1 MIHLKIFE
9 KELGHIMKHIYKLLT
24 LTLCLSATFAFSQN
38 TISGKVTDKA
48 TAEALIGVSIVVE
61 GSGGG
66 TVTDFDGKFNL
77 ETNEALPL
85 NLVFSYIGY
94 ENQTLAVTDWDQK
107 INIELSSA
115 SLTIDVVEIKGQR
128 ISDKQKAAPQTVETM
143 DVLAIKQTAAESFY
157 EGLGTLKGVDL
168 TAASIGFK
176 VINTRGFNSTSPVR
190 SLQIIDGVDNQAP
203 GLNFSL
209 GNFLGASELDIMKV
223 DIVVGANSAFYGPN
237 AFNGVI
243 SMETKN
249 PFFTKGLSASIKR
262 GDRNILEAAVRY
274 ADSFNNKDGKEFL
287 AYKLNLYYL
296 QADDWV
302 ADNDLAVDGT
312 TSLFGNPGGWDRVNT
327 YGDEYFPANDFS
339 TAAPWSYPGLGV
351 FHRTGYR
358 ELDLVDYGTQNAKG
372 SAAVHIRT
380 NPDKPFE
387 SPEFII
393 GSNFGWGTTVY
404 QGDNRFSLKN
414 IFFFQN
420 RLEFRKKDKYF
431 IRTYMTKEDAGD
443 SYDPYFTA
451 LRLQERAMSNEDWA
465 GNYTD
470 YWLGQI
476 APKVNQL
483 GYPQLDF
490 STFPPTFDQEAADQW
505 LIDYQDS
512 LYVWHQLSADFAN
525 LADPVIDGSTNYLAP
540 GTPEFEE
547 AFNEITSA
555 KSNSIENG
563 TRFFDKSA
571 LYHLH
576 GEYKFEPEFV
586 DSWIVG
592 ANGRLYTPV
601 SEGTIFSDTI
611 IGERITNIEGGVY
624 TGIEHNLM
632 DQRLKVNATI
642 RLDKNQNFNI
652 IPTPAASLVFNPKK
666 DTYIRASFSSAIRNP
681 TLADQYLYLNVG
693 PAILSGNLNGVDSL
707 ATIESFT
714 DFREALNRDTL
725 VYFDID
731 PIRPERVK
739 TFEAG
744 IRTTLFDKVYVD
756 AGYYYSIYDDFIGYN
771 LGLDLEFDPDQ
782 TIPFPDVQAYRFAAN
797 SINQVTTQGF
807 SIGLNYYF
815 ADLYQL
821 SGNYSWNRL
830 NQNLD
835 DPIIPAFN
843 TPEHKFNI
851 SISGRDLF
859 DNLGFNIN
867 YKWIQG
873 FIFEGSPQF
882 TGFIPGYDLIDGQI
896 NYQFKKINTTLKV
909 GGSNLL
915 NNKVSQTYGG
925 PRVGRIAYVALNYEF
940 SKK

>member
-1 MIHLKIFE
+1 
-9 KELGHIMKHIYKLLT
+9 MKHIYKLLT
-24 LTLCLSATFAFSQN
+24 LTLCLSSTYLFSQN
-38 TISGKVTDKA
+38 TLSGNVSDKLSGE
-48 TAEALIGVSIVVE
+48 TLIGVSIVIE

-66 TVTDFDGKFNL
+66 TVTDFDGNFNL
-77 ETNEALPL
+77 ETSEELPL
-85 NLVFSYIGY
+85 NLVFSYIGF
-94 ENQTLAVTDWDQK
+94 ENQRIEVKDWDTKLK
-107 INIELSSA
+107 IEMNSA
-115 SLTIDVVEIKGQR
+115 SVAIDVVEIKGQR
-128 ISDKQKAAPQTVETM
+128 ISEKQKASAQTVESM

-209 GNFLGASELDIMKV
+209 GNFLGASELDVMKV

-249 PFFTKGLSASIKR
+249 PFFTKGLSSSIKR
-262 GDRNILEAAVRY
+262 GDRNILEAAIRY

-302 ADNDLAVDGT
+302 ADNDQAVDGSA
-312 TSLFGNPGGWDRVNT
+312 SLFGNAGGWDQVNT

-339 TAAPWSYPGLGV
+339 TASPWAYPGLGI
-351 FHRTGYR
+351 FHRNGYR
-358 ELDLVDYGTQNAKG
+358 ESDLVDYGTKNAKG

-380 NPDKPFE
+380 DPDNPYE
-387 SPEFII
+387 SPELII
-393 GSNFGWGTTVY
+393 ASNFGWGTTVY

-414 IFFFQN
+414 ILFFQN

-431 IRTYMTKEDAGD
+431 IRAFQTKEDGGD

-465 GNYTD
+465 ANYTSH
-470 YWLGQI
+470 WLGQI
-476 APKVNQL
+476 SPKINQL

-490 STFPPTFDQEAADQW
+490 STFPPTFDQDAADQW
-505 LIDYQDS
+505 IVNYQDS
-512 LYVWHQLSADFAN
+512 LTIWHQMSADFAN
-525 LADPVIDGSTNYLAP
+525 LADPIIDGTTNFLEP

-563 TRFFDKSA
+563 TKFYDKSA
-571 LYHLH
+571 LYHMH
-576 GEYKFEPEFV
+576 GEYKFEPSFV
-586 DSWIVG
+586 ESWVVG
-592 ANGRLYTPV
+592 ANGRLYTPD

-611 IGERITNIEGGVY
+611 PGERITNIEAGFY
-624 TGIEHNLM
+624 TGIE
-632 DQRLKVNATI
+632 DYYFDRKLKLNATI
-642 RLDKNQNFNI
+642 RLDKNQNFNL
-652 IPTPAASLVFNPKK
+652 IPTPAVSLVYNPNK
-666 DTYIRASFSSAIRNP
+666 DTYLRASFSSAIRNP
-681 TLADQYLYLNVG
+681 TLSDQYLYLNVG
-693 PAILSGNLNGVDSL
+693 PAILSGNLNGADSL
-707 ATIESFT
+707 ATIESFD
-714 DFREALNRDTL
+714 DFRYTLNKDTL

-731 PIRPERVK
+731 PIQPERVK
-739 TFEAG
+739 TFELG
-744 IRTTLFDKVYVD
+744 LRTTLFERIYVD
-756 AGYYYSIYDDFIGYN
+756 AGYYYSFYDDFIGYN
-771 LGLDLEFDPDQ
+771 LGLDLEFDPNQ
-782 TIPFPDVQAYRFAAN
+782 TIPFPEVQAYRFAAN
-797 SINQVTTQGF
+797 STNQVTTQGF

-815 ADLYQL
+815 LDLYQL
-821 SGNYSWNRL
+821 SGNYSWNKL
-830 NQNLD
+830 NQDLD

-851 SISGRDLF
+851 SISGRDIF
-859 DNLGFNIN
+859 NKFGFNIN
-867 YKWIQG
+867 YKWIEG

-882 TGFIPGYDLIDGQI
+882 TGFIPGYSLLDGQV
-896 NYQFKKINTTLKV
+896 NYQFKKINTTLKI

-915 NNKVSQTYGG
+915 NTQISQTYGG
-925 PRVGRIAYVALNYEF
+925 PKIGRIAYVALNYEF
-940 SKK
+940 VKK